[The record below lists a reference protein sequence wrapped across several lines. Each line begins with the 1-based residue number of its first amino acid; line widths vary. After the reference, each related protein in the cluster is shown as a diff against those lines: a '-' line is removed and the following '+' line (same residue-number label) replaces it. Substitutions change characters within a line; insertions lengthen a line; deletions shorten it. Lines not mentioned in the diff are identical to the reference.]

1 MEKIKTQTKVKKEIM
16 LILLLL
22 FIPTMVIG
30 NTAVRVE
37 KSIDS
42 INTTQ
47 INLKPH
53 HEANKAI
60 KYPPRKQVIMDYVK
74 TETEKAGL
82 RWKDVKCLI
91 DHESNWDEYA
101 LLDNSNGAGVD
112 RGLYQFSS
120 LWHPEIKN
128 KDAFDY
134 RKSTEH
140 FIRIVKQDRNYHQWW
155 GFRNGC
161 Q

>member
-1 MEKIKTQTKVKKEIM
+1 MQTQKTQTKVKQEIAL
-16 LILLLL
+16 LIILL
-22 FIPTMVIG
+22 FIPTIAIG

-37 KSIDS
+37 KSINS
-42 INTTQ
+42 INITQ
-47 INLKPH
+47 VNIKRH
-53 HEANKAI
+53 HEADKAV
-60 KYPPRKQVIMDYVK
+60 KSKPRKQVIMDYVK
-74 TETEKAGL
+74 NETEKAGL
-82 RWKDVKCLI
+82 KWKDVKCLV

-134 RKSTEH
+134 KKSTEY
-140 FIRIVKQDRNYHQWW
+140 FIKIVKQDRNYHQWW
-155 GFRNGC
+155 GYRNGC